1 MPDTRDMS
9 QPITDTARVTPVL
22 YSALLTYYARLDASR
37 KRRTPLA
44 FAPRGRR
51 AGIVERTSLLLAQ
64 EYMTLTPV
72 RARGR
77 QELEAA
83 LKRAAFTMPYLR
95 ASSPTVLQVRAPTRP
110 RVRN

>member
-9 QPITDTARVTPVL
+9 QPITDTAKVTNML
-22 YSALLTYYARLDASR
+22 SSALLTHYAHLDASR

-44 FAPRGRR
+44 FAPRTRR
-51 AGIVERTSLLLAQ
+51 AGIVEKTTLLLAQ
-64 EYMTLTPV
+64 EDMTLTPV
-72 RARGR
+72 RGRGR

-95 ASSPTVLQVRAPTRP
+95 ASSSAVLQVRAPTRP

>member
-9 QPITDTARVTPVL
+9 QPITDTARVTRML
-22 YSALLTYYARLDASR
+22 SNALWTHYAHLDASR

-44 FAPRGRR
+44 FAPRARR
-51 AGIVERTSLLLAQ
+51 AGIVEKTTLLLAQ
-64 EYMTLTPV
+64 EDMILTPV
-72 RARGR
+72 RGRGR

-95 ASSPTVLQVRAPTRP
+95 ASSPAVLQVRAPTHP